1 VNTVDPM
8 FALGR
13 WDEADA
19 LIDASLDL
27 EPPMVFRLYLRRA
40 KLRSTLW
47 RGDPEAAWDIYREWA
62 PRMSQLASFEY
73 QTRAGVA
80 HDLIYVALAR
90 GDQATATE
98 FARALDGSRPV
109 GSPGWELPLVGAA
122 ALELARRRATSGEL
136 GAAPAFA
143 DDEAHLRELLA
154 GDSVWPTHGFWTA
167 FLNAQLSGER
177 GTGTD
182 VDAWE
187 RAVVAA
193 EAPTVSVLSRMLTRY
208 GLARAQ
214 LESGDRS
221 AATTTCVALR
231 AEAEAIGAGLFVRWV
246 DELIGRGG
254 LASDR
259 GGLATDRDV
268 ELTAREQQ
276 VLDLVAEG
284 LSNGQIADRLYIS
297 RKTVSVHVSA
307 ILRKLGAASRTEA
320 VRLSAQR

>member
-1 VNTVDPM
+1 M

-13 WDEADA
+13 WDEADE

-40 KLRSTLW
+40 KLRSALW
-47 RGDPEAAWDIYREWA
+47 RGDPETAWQMYREWA
-62 PRMSQLASFEY
+62 ARMSQLASFEY

-98 FARALDGSRPV
+98 FAQALDGSRPV
-109 GSPGWELPLVGAA
+109 GSPGWELPLIGAA
-122 ALELARRRATSGEL
+122 ALELARRRETSGEV
-136 GAAPAFA
+136 GAKPAFA
-143 DDEAHLRELLA
+143 DEEAHLRELLA
-154 GDSVWPTHGFWTA
+154 GDAVWPTHGFWTA
-167 FLNAQLSGER
+167 FVDAQLGGEL

-182 VDAWE
+182 VDAWQ

-193 EAPTVSVLSRMLTRY
+193 DSPTVAVLSRLLTHY

-214 LESGDRS
+214 LESGDR
-221 AATTTCVALR
+221 AAAAATCVALR
-231 AEAEAIGAGLFVRWV
+231 AEAEPIGAGLFVRWV
-246 DELIGRGG
+246 DELDGPRRPGSGRGG
-254 LASDR
+254 LEA
-259 GGLATDRDV
+259 DRDT

-284 LSNGQIADRLYIS
+284 LSNGQIAERLYIS

-320 VRLSAQR
+320 VRLSRAR